1 MANKI
6 NVKLILEL
14 LQTPMSQRQIE
25 ETRHISSKSITAV
38 CRRAAELGV
47 SYADLADKSDDEV
60 YLLFFPDK
68 FQKETVYAPINYEY
82 VHGELKTTGV
92 TLKLLWQEH
101 KDGVKEGVSVG
112 YSKFCDDYAKY
123 VEQNNLTNHITHK
136 PGVVCEVD
144 WSGKTMRLTDPE
156 EGKVYPVYLF
166 VAVLPYSQLAYVE
179 PCLNMNEQT
188 WINRQA
194 GLHAGVPHTIYS
206 HA

>member
-14 LQTPMSQRQIE
+14 LQPPMSQRQIE

-82 VHGELKTTGV
+82 VHGELK
-92 TLKLLWQEH
+92 
-101 KDGVKEGVSVG
+101 KDGRHAQAAVARVQGRCERGR
-112 YSKFCDDYAKY
+112 FCRIL
-123 VEQNNLTNHITHK
+123 Q
-136 PGVVCEVD
+136 
-144 WSGKTMRLTDPE
+144 
-156 EGKVYPVYLF
+156 
-166 VAVLPYSQLAYVE
+166 VL
-179 PCLNMNEQT
+179 
-188 WINRQA
+188 
-194 GLHAGVPHTIYS
+194 
-206 HA
+206 